1 MGKVYFIGAGPGDPE
16 LITVKGQRI
25 ISESEL
31 VLYAGSLVPEAVI
44 AGASDEAR
52 IENSASMSLEETN
65 KLMIEY
71 ASKGKTVARVHTGD
85 PSLYG
90 AVQEQARLLEQAGVP
105 YEIIPGV
112 TSACAAAAA
121 SSASF
126 TVPGGTQTLILTR
139 MEGRT
144 PVPDNE
150 SLEKLAAHNCA
161 MAIYLSAGNP
171 SGIQKQLLAGGMQPD
186 TPVILGYRIGWPEE
200 KSVETTLKKLAETAE
215 NNNFKRQ
222 TVFLILPG
230 KNTASESLL
239 YDAGFSHMFRD
250 GKRE

>member
-25 ISESEL
+25 IREAGL
-31 VLYAGSLVPEAVI
+31 VLYAGSLVPESVI
-44 AGASDEAR
+44 AEASPSAR
-52 IENSASMSLEETN
+52 IENSAAMSLEETN
-65 KLMIEY
+65 CLMTLH
-71 ASKGKTVARVHTGD
+71 ALKGETVARVHTGD

-90 AVQEQARLLEQAGVP
+90 AIQEQARLLKQSSIE

-126 TVPGGTQTLILTR
+126 TVPNGTQTLIITR

-144 PVPDNE
+144 PVPQSE
-150 SLEKLAAHNCA
+150 SLEKLAVHGSA

-171 SGIQKQLLAGGMQPD
+171 ERIQEELIKGGMD
-186 TPVILGYRIGWPEE
+186 IKTPVIIGYRIGWPEE
-200 KSVETTLKKLAETAE
+200 KSVETTLGELAATAYK
-215 NNNFKRQ
+215 NGFKRQ
-222 TVFLILPG
+222 TIFLILPG
-230 KNTASESLL
+230 KNAETESLL
-239 YDAGFSHMFRD
+239 YDSGFSHLFRK
-250 GKRE
+250 GEV

>member
-25 ISESEL
+25 ISEAGL

-44 AGASDEAR
+44 AGAMKNAKV
-52 IENSASMSLEETN
+52 ENSASMSLQETHE
-65 KLMIEY
+65 LMLAHARAGEV
-71 ASKGKTVARVHTGD
+71 VARVHTGD

-90 AVQEQARLLEQAGVP
+90 AVREQARLLEKDGIE
-105 YEIIPGV
+105 YEVVPGV

-126 TVPGGTQTLILTR
+126 TVPGGTQTMILTR

-144 PVPDNE
+144 PVPESE
-150 SLEKLAAHNCA
+150 SLAKLAAHNSA

-171 SGIQKQLLAGGMQPD
+171 SGIQEQLLAGGMSPD

-200 KSVETTLKKLAETAE
+200 ESVETTLKNLAETATE
-215 NNNFKRQ
+215 KQFKRQ

-230 KNTASESLL
+230 KDAGESLL
-239 YDAGFSHMFRD
+239 YDASFTHMFRE
-250 GKRE
+250 GN